1 MKLLFLQNL
10 EHHKVGEIKD
20 VPDGY
25 ARNYLLPKGIAVPA
39 TAEKVAELETKIS
52 KLQKE
57 EEKVLTDLQAIA
69 DKIEAK
75 TFTVEAQA
83 GDEDKLF
90 GAVTNRDLAEVL
102 EKDKIVIEKQ
112 EIEIQNPIHDLGEH
126 EALVK
131 LGHGVHATMKV
142 MVVRAK

>member
-10 EHHKVGEIKD
+10 EHHKVGDIKEI
-20 VPDGY
+20 PDGY

-39 TAEKVAELETKIS
+39 TDEKVAELEKKMAKIE
-52 KLQKE
+52 KE
-57 EEKVLTDLQAIA
+57 EEKVTADLTALAE
-69 DKIEAK
+69 KIEAK

-83 GDEDKLF
+83 GEEDKLF

-102 EKDKIVIEKQ
+102 AKNK
-112 EIEIQNPIHDLGEH
+112 IEIDKHDIEILEPIHSLGEH

-131 LGHGVHATMKV
+131 LGHGVHATMKIKV
-142 MVVRAK
+142 ERAK

>member
-39 TAEKVAELETKIS
+39 TAEKVAELETKIA

-112 EIEIQNPIHDLGEH
+112 EIEIQNPIHDLGGH

-142 MVVRAK
+142 IVVRAK